1 MKTLYSTYVCEGTG
15 IGIKGV
21 FLGTVGQISNKRGTV
36 ESKGKIMKMRAN
48 LAGII
53 KKNLLL

>member
-36 ESKGKIMKMRAN
+36 ESRGKIMKMRAN
-48 LAGII
+48 LAGI
-53 KKNLLL
+53 KKKKP